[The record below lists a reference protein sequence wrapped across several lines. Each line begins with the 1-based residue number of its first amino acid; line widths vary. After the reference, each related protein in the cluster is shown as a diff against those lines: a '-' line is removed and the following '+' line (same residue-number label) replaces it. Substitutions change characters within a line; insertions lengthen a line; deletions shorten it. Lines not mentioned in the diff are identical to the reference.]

1 MPGSEELLR
10 QRKRGAGQAVG
21 FDLMSETLCDDRSS
35 AASDDVEITLGEI
48 RREAK
53 IRQTLPWFLSA
64 MFHGLVVLAG
74 FWMTFLVIQSED
86 ETRPVAVRSDFEALA
101 FDPVRMPTESV
112 DVTAS
117 RSASLELPTFDLPRL
132 ELEAPSHPAFA
143 SLAPSVI
150 ASPTT
155 SDREPTASFFGVSGS
170 DVQSVVYCIDAS
182 GSMIRSLPMV
192 LEHLGHSMAQLAPP
206 QRFSVVFFQ
215 DNAAVPM
222 PNFAALPLATA
233 DHKRAAL
240 RWMHKN
246 IVPRGRSNPL
256 RALEMALALQPDVIF
271 LLSENITGAGTF
283 EIEADRLLAALEDQN
298 PVRTDGTRGTAI
310 KCIQFLEEDVL
321 GVLGQIAAVHGG
333 PDGYNFVER
342 DTAGRLRSR
351 RDAMEKEQSD

>member
-1 MPGSEELLR
+1 
-10 QRKRGAGQAVG
+10 
-21 FDLMSETLCDDRSS
+21 MSEALCDDRSS

-64 MFHGLVVLAG
+64 LLHGLVVLAG
-74 FWMTFLVIQSED
+74 FWMTFLVHQGED
-86 ETRPVAVRSDFEALA
+86 EPRPVAVRSDFEALA
-101 FDPVRMPTESV
+101 FAPVRMPTESV

-117 RSASLELPTFDLPRL
+117 RLASLESLTFDLPRL
-132 ELEAPSHPAFA
+132 ELEAPSLPASA

-215 DNAAVPM
+215 DNEAVPM
-222 PNFAALPLATA
+222 PNFAALPLAIA
-233 DHKRAAL
+233 EQKRAVI
-240 RWMHKN
+240 RWMHQE

-256 RALEMALALQPDVIF
+256 RALELALSLQPDVIF
-271 LLSENITGAGTF
+271 LLSENITGAGPF
-283 EIEADRLLAALEDQN
+283 EIEADRLLAALDEQN
-298 PVRTDGTRGTAI
+298 PVLPDGLRGTAI

-321 GVLGQIAAVHGG
+321 GVLRQIAEVHGG
-333 PDGYNFVER
+333 PDAYNFVER

-351 RDAMEKEQSD
+351 RDEMENE

>member
-1 MPGSEELLR
+1 
-10 QRKRGAGQAVG
+10 
-21 FDLMSETLCDDRSS
+21 MSEALCDDRSS

-64 MFHGLVVLAG
+64 LLHGLVVLAG
-74 FWMTFLVIQSED
+74 FWMTFLVHQGED
-86 ETRPVAVRSDFEALA
+86 EPRPVAVRSDFEALA
-101 FDPVRMPTESV
+101 FAPVRMPTESV

-117 RSASLELPTFDLPRL
+117 RLASLESLTFDLPRL
-132 ELEAPSHPAFA
+132 ELEAPSLPASA

-192 LEHLGHSMAQLAPP
+192 LEHLGHSMDQLAPP

-215 DNAAVPM
+215 DNEAVPM

-233 DHKRAAL
+233 EQKRAVI
-240 RWMHKN
+240 RWMHQE

-256 RALEMALALQPDVIF
+256 RALELALSLQPDVIF
-271 LLSENITGAGTF
+271 LLSENITGAGPF
-283 EIEADRLLAALEDQN
+283 EIEADRLLAALDEQN
-298 PVRTDGTRGTAI
+298 PVLPDGLRGTAI

-321 GVLGQIAAVHGG
+321 GVLRQIAEVHGG
-333 PDGYNFVER
+333 PDAYNFVER

-351 RDAMEKEQSD
+351 RDEMENE

>member
-1 MPGSEELLR
+1 
-10 QRKRGAGQAVG
+10 
-21 FDLMSETLCDDRSS
+21 MSEAFCDDRFSDT
-35 AASDDVEITLGEI
+35 SDDVEATVGEL

-64 MFHGLVVLAG
+64 VLHALVVLAG

-86 ETRPVAVRSDFEALA
+86 EPRPIAVRSDFEALA
-101 FDPVRMPTESV
+101 FAPVRMPTESV

-117 RSASLELPTFDLPRL
+117 RSASLESLILDLPRL
-132 ELEAPSHPAFA
+132 ELEAPSLPASA
-143 SLAPSVI
+143 AGAPSVL
-150 ASPTT
+150 ASAMT
-155 SDREPTASFFGVSGS
+155 SDRGETASFFGVSGS
-170 DVQSVVYCIDAS
+170 DVQRVVYCIDAS

-215 DNAAVPM
+215 DNEAVPM

-240 RWMHKN
+240 RWMHQEV
-246 IVPRGRSNPL
+246 VPRGRSNPL
-256 RALEMALALQPDVIF
+256 RALEMALAIQPDVIF
-271 LLSENITGAGTF
+271 LLSENITGAGLF

-298 PVRTDGTRGTAI
+298 PVRADGTRGTAI
-310 KCIQFLEEDVL
+310 KCVQFLEEDVL
-321 GVLGQIAAVHGG
+321 GVLRQIAEVHGG

-342 DTAGRLRSR
+342 DAAGRLRSR
-351 RDAMEKEQSD
+351 RGGMENEQSD